1 MGHFITNTYISTVA
15 LSSNSI
21 STFVLIRRWNNFFH
35 RKWILHL
42 QQLSFAWSSDP
53 SSTPNVDFWEQ
64 ENSPTKM
71 NSVSIL
77 LPKIMM
83 EIVVSSISPSSKKM
97 DLQHVLSI
105 REAHIEQRKYLVWY
119 STLPSSQHPIII
131 QHHRKEY

>member
-1 MGHFITNTYISTVA
+1 
-15 LSSNSI
+15 
-21 STFVLIRRWNNFFH
+21 
-35 RKWILHL
+35 
-42 QQLSFAWSSDP
+42 
-53 SSTPNVDFWEQ
+53 VDFWEQ

-105 REAHIEQRKYLVWY
+105 REAHIEQRKYLV
-119 STLPSSQHPIII
+119 
-131 QHHRKEY
+131 